1 MTPGLTTG
9 RCRLSFSRPGAPIS
23 SRQAWPPT
31 PTTSG
36 GTTADRRPGIV
47 APCGRRDA
55 NRDRLPT
62 LYGALNRIMAL
73 GIELVELRRL
83 PDGMNLGGTTVRLM
97 TAPA

>member
-1 MTPGLTTG
+1 M
-9 RCRLSFSRPGAPIS
+9 
-23 SRQAWPPT
+23 
-31 PTTSG
+31 
-36 GTTADRRPGIV
+36 